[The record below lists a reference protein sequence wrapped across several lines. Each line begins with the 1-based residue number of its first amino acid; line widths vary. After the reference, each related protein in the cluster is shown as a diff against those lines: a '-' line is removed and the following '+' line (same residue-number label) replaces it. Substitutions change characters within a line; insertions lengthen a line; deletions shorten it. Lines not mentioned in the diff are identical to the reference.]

1 MNRTPFALALAGLL
15 AGISAFAAPPASA
28 QVVVVGSTVHER
40 QLSVGGQDVGT
51 IQLRNTSDVPQEV
64 RLYQADYS
72 FDASGESQFPDP
84 GTHLRS
90 NAGWITFTP
99 SQLLLAPGEVASV
112 RFSMTAPDHPTDPST
127 SLHGTFWSV
136 LMVEG
141 VEALP
146 ADPELSNG
154 QIGIRPRL
162 RFAVQ
167 LVSHIE
173 GPASRDVE
181 LGEVQVTTTSTGE
194 RFFSFEVIHAG
205 ERGYRP
211 EVRLHLYT
219 EGGDPVEV
227 FVDRRGLLYPGTSVL
242 QRFDVSHVPEGI
254 YEALITMDTG
264 GPELFGAQVRA
275 TF

>member
-15 AGISAFAAPPASA
+15 AVVSGFVAPPASA
-28 QVVVVGSTVHER
+28 QVVVVGSTVQER
-40 QLSVGGQDVGT
+40 QLPAGGQEVGT
-51 IQLRNTSDVPQEV
+51 VQLRNTSGVPQEV

-72 FDASGESQFPDP
+72 FGASGESHFSEA
-84 GTHLRS
+84 GTHPRS

-99 SQLLLAPGEVASV
+99 SQLLLAPGEQTSV
-112 RFSMTAPDHPTDPST
+112 RFTMTAPDLPAASGT
-127 SLHGTFWSV
+127 SLNGTFWSV

-141 VEALP
+141 VETSP
-146 ADPELSNG
+146 SGPEPSNG
-154 QIGIRPRL
+154 QFGIRPRL

-173 GPASRDVE
+173 GSASRDVE
-181 LGEVQVTTTSTGE
+181 LGEVHVTTTPTGE
-194 RFFSFEVIHAG
+194 RYFSFEVIHAG

-211 EVRLHLYT
+211 ELRLHLYT
-219 EGGDPVEV
+219 EAGEPVEV
-227 FVDRRGLLYPGTSVL
+227 FAERRGLLYPGTSLL
-242 QRFDVSHVPEGI
+242 QRFDVSHLPEGV

-264 GPELFGAQVRA
+264 GPDLLGAQIRA